1 MSEIKVEGNISAGGD
16 VVLGDNNKN
25 VARLWVDCSSD
36 ELREDFYFRKKL
48 LRDSTFGKWKRMA
61 IGWLVVGCS
70 AGFVAIYFY
79 VAGNSNLSG
88 LIMGG
93 AGMLLALAS
102 VKVVDTPTQFEVRQ
116 MNSLAEIKMLLKER
130 GERI

>member
-102 VKVVDTPTQFEVRQ
+102 VKVVDTPT
-116 MNSLAEIKMLLKER
+116 
-130 GERI
+130 